1 MNITNAVKKILE
13 NYGSDNP
20 GTKAKLC
27 HILMNGKLAGT
38 GKIVILPV
46 DQGFEHGSSRSFA
59 KNPDAYD
66 PDYHFKLAIEA
77 GLNAYAAPLG
87 FLEASIDKF
96 AGQIPTIL
104 KLNSNNSLTP
114 KSEFPNLAITG
125 SVQDALRIGC
135 SAVGFT
141 IYPGSNK
148 ALEMMEEAKEIIQ
161 EAKLVGLPTVIWSY
175 PRGGDISKE
184 GETAIDICEYGAHIA
199 SLLGA
204 HIIKVKLPTSYLENN
219 EAKKIYESEKIP
231 INSLTERVKH
241 IVQSCFN
248 GKRIVIFSGGVAKS
262 ENDLLDEVKAIR
274 DGSGNG
280 SIIGR
285 NVFQRP
291 YKEAIDLLDTICK
304 IYSN

>member
-1 MNITNAVKKILE
+1 MI
-13 NYGSDNP
+13 
-20 GTKAKLC
+20 
-27 HILMNGKLAGT
+27 
-38 GKIVILPV
+38 
-46 DQGFEHGSSRSFA
+46 
-59 KNPDAYD
+59 
-66 PDYHFKLAIEA
+66 
-77 GLNAYAAPLG
+77 
-87 FLEASIDKF
+87 
-96 AGQIPTIL
+96 
-104 KLNSNNSLTP
+104 
-114 KSEFPNLAITG
+114 
-125 SVQDALRIGC
+125 
-135 SAVGFT
+135 
-141 IYPGSNK
+141 
-148 ALEMMEEAKEIIQ
+148 EEAREIIQ

-248 GKRIVIFSGGVAKS
+248 GKRIVIFSGGIAKS
-262 ENDLLDEVKAIR
+262 ENDLLNEVKAIR
-274 DGSGNG
+274 DGSANG

-285 NVFQRP
+285 NIFQRP